1 MAAMQAQQANQIT
14 GNLKAKGDN
23 NASGVSV
30 LLFQK
35 EKEQFYK
42 AAVTQK
48 NGDFTFSNVTAG
60 TYFLKV
66 EQVGFERYQSQDIVM
81 ADASIALPAI
91 TLNEKTNEL
100 SEVTVNTKKPMIQ
113 VLADKTVFNVQNTIN
128 ATGSS
133 GFDLL
138 RKRPELSSITMTT

>member
-1 MAAMQAQQANQIT
+1 MKKILLYFFLLSMAAMQAQQANQIT
-14 GNLKAKGDN
+14 GILKAKGDN

-66 EQVGFERYQSQDIVM
+66 EQVGFERYQS
-81 ADASIALPAI
+81 
-91 TLNEKTNEL
+91 
-100 SEVTVNTKKPMIQ
+100 
-113 VLADKTVFNVQNTIN
+113 
-128 ATGSS
+128 
-133 GFDLL
+133 
-138 RKRPELSSITMTT
+138 